1 MIRNMVLFCENYLRS
16 VASKEVADFKMNV
29 ELQTTQFTKFEVH
42 VYTNGEYECYVTCM
56 ACLCIYM
63 YVFTLTLIDKIS

>member
-16 VASKEVADFKMNV
+16 VASKEVADFKMSM

-42 VYTNGEYECYVTCM
+42 VCTNGEYECYVTCM
-56 ACLCIYM
+56 ACLCIIIHLCM
-63 YVFTLTLIDKIS
+63 WTLHAKP